1 MTVVGILHM
10 LVLAPSKTILPYWSD
25 MVEMVEWLLAIQEP
39 LGNWPSKAGRHLYYV
54 QGGTASSTAAER
66 ESLPQDDKHEL
77 VQCVPRPRPQL
88 TC

>member
-1 MTVVGILHM
+1 M

-66 ESLPQDDKHEL
+66 ESLSQDDKHEL
-77 VQCVPRPRPQL
+77 VQCVPRPRLQL